1 MNISVAIAVYNGGK
15 YLREQLDS
23 ILKQLDDTDE
33 VVISY
38 NESEDDTLDILKEY
52 TERYDIIKVFNCE
65 EKGIIPN
72 FNNAILKCSKGYIF
86 LSDQD
91 DVWVD
96 DKVEKVMAAFD
107 ADQTVLTVMHNC
119 EYVDEELKPLGKD
132 LFKDR
137 KVKQGFF
144 KNLCVNCY
152 QGSCMAFRKD
162 LVPFITPVPKDL
174 AMHDQWIG
182 LMAERAGHIKFL
194 TEPLMKYRQH
204 ENSNSKHVPLGKKI
218 RWMNHMMYRVGYAL
232 NEKKMLKWYLQSIY
246 APEKKADF
254 DFGEYGYTD
263 EEANA
268 RKDEVDYSQASHD
281 MTRMYM
287 VDVYKE
293 KKKNEER
300 TD

>member
-1 MNISVAIAVYNGGK
+1 MNISVAMAVYNGSK
-15 YLREQLDS
+15 YLKEQLDS
-23 ILKQLDDTDE
+23 ILKQLDKTDE
-33 VVISY
+33 LIISY

-52 TERYDIIKVFNCE
+52 EEKNEIIKVISCE

-72 FNNAILKCSKGYIF
+72 FNNAILNCSKNFIF

-91 DVWVD
+91 DVWAD
-96 DKVEKVMAAFD
+96 DKVEKVMAAFESD
-107 ADQTVLTVMHNC
+107 KTILTVMHNC

-137 KVKQGFF
+137 NVKQGFF
-144 KNLCVNCY
+144 KNLAKNGY

-162 LVPFITPVPKDL
+162 LVPFITPIPVDL

-182 LMAERAGHIKFL
+182 LMTERAGHIKFL

-204 ENSNSKHVPLGKKI
+204 AGSNSKRLPVDKKLKLM
-218 RWMNHMMYRVGYAL
+218 WKMTKRVLYVL

-263 EEANA
+263 AEVNE
-268 RKDEVDYSQASHD
+268 RKDEVDYEQSRHD

-287 VDVYKE
+287 VDVFKE
-293 KKKNEER
+293 KRDDEE
-300 TD
+300 